1 MFQIGRL
8 RSNQGK
14 LTFYILSMHY
24 ATEADQSNYVMEY
37 VRRKIGRII
46 EPPESSGS
54 TTSPDRALVSSPST
68 TGKRLQLTR
77 GRTMPRGVG
86 AFGNATM
93 Q

>member
-14 LTFYILSMHY
+14 LIFYILSMHY

-46 EPPESSGS
+46 DPPGSSGS
-54 TTSPDRALVSSPST
+54 TSPDRPLGSSTST
-68 TGKRLQLTR
+68 SGKRLQLTR
-77 GRTMPRGVG
+77 GRTVPRGVG
-86 AFGNATM
+86 AFGNTAT